1 MACEEIMARR
11 TYISCEDG
19 DLAAVREIRRTVG
32 HPYTGIE
39 FVDRI
44 QGKCPFHLPE
54 AEAVRMQVLDRM
66 REVVVTVCM
75 IGGATH
81 SSPWVGWE
89 IETAVSLGHGLV
101 GVRLRTG
108 VHDFIPRALQAV
120 HAQIVDTHVPS
131 IMASIERAAFV
142 AGCGR

>member
-1 MACEEIMARR
+1 MARR
-11 TYISCEDG
+11 AYLSCEDG
-19 DLAAVREIRRTVG
+19 DLPAVRELRRTVG

-39 FVDRI
+39 FVDHI
-44 QGKCPFHLPE
+44 EGKCPFHLPD
-54 AEAVRMQVLDRM
+54 AEGVRIQLLARM
-66 REVVVTVCM
+66 RDVGVTVCM

-81 SSPWVGWE
+81 SSPWVHWE

-108 VHDFIPRALQAV
+108 IHDFIPRALVSA

-142 AGCGR
+142 ARSAR